1 MPIAVQ
7 VVNEW
12 ISLGN
17 LLQTPIARQCP
28 RVRKIKKS
36 ALLDDW
42 QFLLFHG
49 QAHTWRYTQSIPVR
63 VCNSAS
69 TKSFGREKDVSGG
82 GGVVQ
87 LGSEFFRFILKRKTP
102 LYCCC
107 WCTCWKCNVFMVIT
121 TWMHYRSILHLEQ
134 LPWIC
139 MQHCLSGRVQWQ
151 LKHIHYLWTRFIPNH
166 FALSLHPS
174 LLSSKCWPSISE
186 TPKEKPT
193 PTSPCVLSR
202 RIRQCFRC
210 CQDRMTACSA
220 LFLPTF
226 HISQP

>member
-1 MPIAVQ
+1 M
-7 VVNEW
+7 
-12 ISLGN
+12 
-17 LLQTPIARQCP
+17 
-28 RVRKIKKS
+28 KIYT
-36 ALLDDW
+36 
-42 QFLLFHG
+42 FHSS
-49 QAHTWRYTQSIPVR
+49 RS
-63 VCNSAS
+63 
-69 TKSFGREKDVSGG
+69 
-82 GGVVQ
+82 VQ
-87 LGSEFFRFILKRKTP
+87 LSFNQEFWWWQGCFWWWRCCSTWKWVLRFIPKRKTP

-107 WCTCWKCNVFMVIT
+107 WCTCWKCNVFMAIT

-166 FALSLHPS
+166 FAWSLHPS

-186 TPKEKPT
+186 LPKEKPT

-202 RIRQCFRC
+202 RIQWCFRC
-210 CQDRMTACSA
+210 CQDRITACPA
-220 LFLPTF
+220 PFLPTF